1 MNETSPIK
9 KQKQLFA
16 SVRNEKTHVQVELQ
30 LKSAILEGHY
40 QPGDKLPT
48 ERELCELFQA
58 SRSSVREALR
68 ALENAGL
75 VTKRTGKYG
84 GTYVNAANTGPLIS
98 GFKDMLQLGQLSLE
112 HLRQARL
119 VVEPSVAY
127 EAAQNASDEEIEGLK
142 TLHNRHKAC
151 LLEGQVESYYDQ
163 SLHIALAEITQNPV
177 LVLIMKVFNDIHDQR
192 IQHIEMDEET
202 KQVLIRQ
209 HAAIVEQIAAR
220 NPSAA
225 AQAMREHIDG
235 IQTELARLE
244 AEPAATK

>member
-9 KQKQLFA
+9 KQEQLFA

-40 QPGDKLPT
+40 KPGDKLPT

-84 GTYVNAANTGPLIS
+84 GTYVNTANTGPLIS

-112 HLRQARL
+112 HIRQARL
-119 VVEPSVAY
+119 VFEPSVAY
-127 EAAQNASDEEIEGLK
+127 EAAKNATDEEIVRLK
-142 TLHNRHKAC
+142 NLHARHKAS
-151 LLEGQVESYYDQ
+151 LLEGQEENYYDQ

-177 LVLIMKVFNDIHDQR
+177 LVLIMQVFNEIHDQR
-192 IQHIEMDEET
+192 IQHIAMDEDS
-202 KQVLIRQ
+202 KQLLIRQ

-220 NPSAA
+220 NPQAA
-225 AQAMREHIDG
+225 AQAMRKHIDG
-235 IQTELARLE
+235 IQRELTRLEGELAARE
-244 AEPAATK
+244 